1 MASGVQVADRVK
13 DIYKEMKVVKN
24 DADQK
29 ERLRLVIFEINGR
42 YIDVEEGKIF
52 REKDLEDVDVFS
64 FFLSHLHADQCRYML
79 YDCHF
84 ETKESSKKEELV
96 FVMWAPDTAAIKDK
110 MNYASSKD
118 SLKKSLTGI
127 KHELQMNDLA
137 DYGDRDNFAE
147 KMGKGVI
154 KVEGHPVNPTSK

>member
-1 MASGVQVADRVK
+1 MASGVQVADKVK

-29 ERLRLVIFEINGR
+29 ERLRLVIMEINNG
-42 YIDVEEGKIF
+42 YIDVEEGKCF
-52 REKDLEDVDVFS
+52 REKDLETTDDIYK
-64 FFLSHLHADQCRYML
+64 FFLSNMDPKQCRYML

-96 FVMWAPDTAAIKDK
+96 FVMWAPDSAAIKDK

-118 SLKKSLTGI
+118 SLKKILTGI
-127 KHELQMNDLA
+127 KHELQINDLS
-137 DYGDRDNFAE
+137 DYCDRDCFAE
-147 KMGKGVI
+147 RMGKDVT
-154 KVEGHPVNPTSK
+154 VLEGHAVCKK